1 MIVSVAGFKG
11 GIGKTTTAI
20 HLAAYLAQ
28 HAPTT
33 LVDGD
38 RIRSSTSWSK
48 RGELPFEVVGERQ
61 LGKAVREY
69 EHVVIDT
76 QARPEAQ
83 DLEDLASGCDML
95 IIPTMPDAMSLE
107 GVIMTV
113 EAIQNLGSE
122 TDYRILLTSVPPKPA
137 RDGEEARAMLEEQ
150 GLEVCE
156 GHISRLAA
164 FRKAALD
171 GVPVYDVKDRLAKRA
186 WEEYEKL
193 GMEVINNN
201 GV

>member
-1 MIVSVAGFKG
+1 MIFSVAGFKG
-11 GIGKTTTAI
+11 GIGKTTTAV
-20 HLAAYLAQ
+20 HLAAFLVQY
-28 HAPTT
+28 APTV

-38 RIRSSTSWSK
+38 MIRSSTRWSE

-76 QARPEAQ
+76 QARPEAE

-113 EAIQNLGSE
+113 EAVQNLGTE
-122 TDYRILLTSVPPKPA
+122 ADYRILLTSVPPKPA
-137 RDGEEARAMLEEQ
+137 REGEDARDMLAEQ
-150 GLEVCE
+150 RLRVCE
-156 GHISRLAA
+156 GQISRLAA
-164 FRKAALD
+164 FRKAALY
-171 GVPVYDVKDRLAKRA
+171 GVPVYDVKDKLARRA
-186 WEEYEKL
+186 WEEYEKV
-193 GMEVINNN
+193 GAEVI
-201 GV
+201 GEDGF